1 MSYTPFKMK
10 GAPLHYG
17 TQAHK
22 SATKK
27 VGDKPKDINKNDQIE
42 EWEQARFDAIKE
54 NSPANYGSPVKE
66 AKMASAVLPEVN
78 VTAKKKKETGRKK
91 IETSLANRNK
101 GLTGY
106 EITYSDGTKKKVLTK

>member
-1 MSYTPFKMK
+1 MK

-17 TQAHK
+17 TKAHK
-22 SATKK
+22 AAGTKML
-27 VGDKPKDINKNDQIE
+27 GDLNKNGKMEGWEKARQEKIE
-42 EWEQARFDAIKE
+42 A

-66 AKMASAVLPEVN
+66 AKAKMASAVLPEVK

-91 IETSLANRNK
+91 LKNTSLANRNK